1 MVLVVRLEAHPT
13 EAGEHALKLH
23 LVDEDGGDCVPPLQG
38 GFPTGDPPFPGV
50 PIRTAPLILQ
60 MHGVRF
66 DKPGHYSFELLVDNH
81 HLRSLAAA
89 RPGRPQRQRRRGRGL
104 ARRRLGHDCLTRA

>member
-1 MVLVVRLEAHPT
+1 MVLVVRLDAHPT
-13 EAGEHALKLH
+13 EAGEHSLKLH

-38 GFPTGDPPFPGV
+38 GFATGDPPFPGV

-81 HLRSLAAA
+81 HLRSLPLHVLADPSASDVEVEAWHDAA
-89 RPGRPQRQRRRGRGL
+89 
-104 ARRRLGHDCLTRA
+104 